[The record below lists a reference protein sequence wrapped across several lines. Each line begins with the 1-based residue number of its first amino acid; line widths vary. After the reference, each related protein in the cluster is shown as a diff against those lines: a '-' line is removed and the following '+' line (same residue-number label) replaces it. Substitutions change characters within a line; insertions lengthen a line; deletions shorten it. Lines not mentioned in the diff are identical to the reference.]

1 MKKTVMEKLGVS
13 PSLLGFGCMRFPE
26 TPEGKIDREK
36 ATPMLEAAYDAG
48 VTYFDTAYVYHNGES
63 EAFLGD
69 VLSKKPRSSYFIATK
84 LPVSWIEKE
93 EDVLRIFNE
102 QLLRLKTDH
111 IDFYLLHAVN
121 GNNWKE
127 KILKFNIIEKC
138 VRLKQEGKIRF
149 LGFSFHDK
157 YEIFKS
163 ILTYRD
169 WDFCQIQYNYMD
181 IDLQAGDKGYRLTKK
196 LGVPLVVME
205 PVKGGSLA
213 NLPADAS
220 RPFRELRPD
229 DSDAK
234 WALRWVANH
243 DNVKVILS
251 GMSTIEQVRENLKT
265 FSEFKPMCNRQKH
278 AVKLVREALRAR
290 VKNGCTGCSYCMP
303 CPSGVNIPGIF
314 RTWNNFGIYGNV
326 KDTVNRCNELKS
338 KNTYSDK
345 CVACGRCEKLCPQ
358 HINII
363 ESLQTAKNELDS
375 LDQ

>member
-1 MKKTVMEKLGVS
+1 
-13 PSLLGFGCMRFPE
+13 
-26 TPEGKIDREK
+26 
-36 ATPMLEAAYDAG
+36 
-48 VTYFDTAYVYHNGES
+48 
-63 EAFLGD
+63 
-69 VLSKKPRSSYFIATK
+69 
-84 LPVSWIEKE
+84 
-93 EDVLRIFNE
+93 
-102 QLLRLKTDH
+102 
-111 IDFYLLHAVN
+111 
-121 GNNWKE
+121 
-127 KILKFNIIEKC
+127 
-138 VRLKQEGKIRF
+138 
-149 LGFSFHDK
+149 
-157 YEIFKS
+157 
-163 ILTYRD
+163 
-169 WDFCQIQYNYMD
+169 MD
-181 IDLQAGDKGYRLTKK
+181 IDLQAGDKGYRLTEK

-213 NLPADAS
+213 NLPSDAS

-326 KDTVNRCNELKS
+326 KDTVNRRNELKS